1 MVHFCLLN
9 QTENA
14 IIYAMNEPK
23 PDFSNKSYLLPHIN
37 PEGKRFGIP
46 TLVTAIMVL
55 AAALAC
61 GVLSLTLPL
70 CERGH
75 HIFEG
80 LAIALSLVAVPFLLL
95 AYGVF
100 LFFRDPERYP
110 PEDEKAILSPADGRI
125 CMIKDVPLPAEL
137 LDALPAGVSPET
149 TYTRVSVFM
158 SVFNVHVNRMPTAAT
173 ILKKVHV
180 PGKFLNASL
189 DKASTD
195 NERCCY
201 LMETP
206 GKTLYG
212 VVQIA
217 GLVAKRIVP
226 FVDTGAS
233 LARAERFG
241 LIRFGSRLDVYLPA
255 GTPAEV
261 REGQIMVAGETVL
274 GHLK

>member
-1 MVHFCLLN
+1 
-9 QTENA
+9 
-14 IIYAMNEPK
+14 MNEPN
-23 PDFSNKSYLLPHIN
+23 PDFSNKSYLLPDIN
-37 PEGKRFGIP
+37 PEGRRFGIP
-46 TLVTAIMVL
+46 TLIAALMLL
-55 AAALAC
+55 AAAIASGAFSLTVGLGTGEHAAFVTLAV
-61 GVLSLTLPL
+61 VLSL
-70 CERGH
+70 
-75 HIFEG
+75 
-80 LAIALSLVAVPFLLL
+80 LATPFLLL

-110 PEDEKAILSPADGRI
+110 PEDEKAILSPADGRV
-125 CMIKDVPLPAEL
+125 CMIKDAALPAEL

-149 TYTRVSVFM
+149 KYTRVSVFM

-206 GKTLYG
+206 GRAIYG

-226 FVDTGAS
+226 FVDTGAK

-255 GTPAEV
+255 GTAAEV
-261 REGQIMVAGETVL
+261 RKGQIMVAGETVL